1 MKTCPAPPAPGFFD
15 VELRVQWLLAKGNP
29 LSRLEAVLD
38 WELFRPLLD
47 AALAKPAKGPG
58 GRPPHDRLKM
68 FKTLVVQRFYNLSDE
83 QTEYQVSDRLSFQP
97 AQPARRKCGDPER
110 RDADGVHGTA
120 RQATAKRRGRAL
132 DQEERGS
139 PLRLQEPRQGGRAE
153 QTHRAIYRDRRQCA

>member
-47 AALAKPAKGPG
+47 AALAKPTKGPG

-68 FKTLVVQRFYNLSDE
+68 FKTLVAQRFYNLSDE
-83 QTEYQVSDRLSFQP
+83 QTEYQVSDRLKLSSSSSAGRSP
-97 AQPARRKCGDPER
+97 TRPRMPTRSGISGRR
-110 RDADGVHGTA
+110 
-120 RQATAKRRGRAL
+120 
-132 DQEERGS
+132 
-139 PLRLQEPRQGGRAE
+139 
-153 QTHRAIYRDRRQCA
+153 